1 MKLAFKRATL
11 YLRICVLVVV
21 GGAIAL
27 TLFKNRNNDVSVWF
41 FGLTDTEQKINVVW
55 LMLCTSVGTLIA
67 WWAASLVWGLIR
79 DARELRNVDA
89 AKHAAESARE
99 REKSLDD
106 RERQLKRKFA
116 DGDAS
121 GDEIKEE

>member
-27 TLFKNRNNDVSVWF
+27 TLFQNRRNDVSVWF

-67 WWAASLVWGLIR
+67 WWAASLVWGLLR
-79 DARELRNVDA
+79 DAKELRNVDA
-89 AKHAAESARE
+89 AKHAAESVHE

-106 RERQLKRKFA
+106 RERQLKKKFA
-116 DGDAS
+116 EGEAS